1 MSLQDVLYKLSKIE
15 SAVDNINLRLC
26 SLENNLNSNS
36 NRPLRSFNQRIP
48 RNIFYSS
55 RAHFRRAHLKGVFSE
70 QELLKIIRIR
80 TFRPTRSYAKY
91 FQKFLF

>member
-48 RNIFYSS
+48 RNIFYI
-55 RAHFRRAHLKGVFSE
+55 ATFNGVLCF
-70 QELLKIIRIR
+70 KI
-80 TFRPTRSYAKY
+80 
-91 FQKFLF
+91 

>member
-55 RAHFRRAHLKGVFSE
+55 NLPVITY
-70 QELLKIIRIR
+70 LKISSNSLLFFTI
-80 TFRPTRSYAKY
+80 AKADASTS
-91 FQKFLF
+91 LRAC

>member
-26 SLENNLNSNS
+26 SLENNLN
-36 NRPLRSFNQRIP
+36 RPLRSFNQRIP

-55 RAHFRRAHLKGVFSE
+55 NLPSQPNIDEVVINEEVVLKGVKPFTVLS
-70 QELLKIIRIR
+70 KKKKDVTNTI
-80 TFRPTRSYAKY
+80 S
-91 FQKFLF
+91 